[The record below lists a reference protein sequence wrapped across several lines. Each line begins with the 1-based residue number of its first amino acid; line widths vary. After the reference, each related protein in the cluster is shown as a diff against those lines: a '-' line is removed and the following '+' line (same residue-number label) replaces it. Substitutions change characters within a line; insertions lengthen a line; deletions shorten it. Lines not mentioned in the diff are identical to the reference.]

1 MSGLGEEGGGCA
13 AVAAVQAV
21 PRTTLAPGACSE
33 AQELL
38 ASLAQPEPRISQSFQ
53 YDEKGSALYEKIVEQ
68 KEYYLVEAESA
79 LVARHMAEI
88 ALPAAAASPAAEA
101 LVEQR
106 VVELGAGAGHRT
118 HRLVMAMAGHA
129 ARTTYSPTD
138 ISPSALEENR
148 RYFDA
153 TCGSTAGLRFEPLV
167 GTHEVTTQAAAAAQR
182 GGGGGGGG
190 GGVATTFMFMGS
202 SLGNYFDGEI
212 VGLLRLILGVM
223 GPRDRLLLGVDRCHG
238 PRKPAHIIHTA
249 YNDAAGYTAAFA
261 LNALSHANRVAGLD
275 FDESQWRHEAVYDEA
290 RCSIVTHV
298 VAREDLELRGG
309 AAGGAAGGLRRSFR
323 AGERI
328 FMAHSLKFD
337 EARIHAFAAEAGM
350 ASSRSWLDDM
360 YLLVELRPRLPRV
373 EL

>member
-1 MSGLGEEGGGCA
+1 MSGFGEEGGGCA

-118 HRLVMAMAGHA
+118 HPLVIAMAGHA

-153 TCGSTAGLRFEPLV
+153 TCGSTAGLRF
-167 GTHEVTTQAAAAAQR
+167 
-182 GGGGGGGG
+182 
-190 GGVATTFMFMGS
+190 
-202 SLGNYFDGEI
+202 
-212 VGLLRLILGVM
+212 
-223 GPRDRLLLGVDRCHG
+223 
-238 PRKPAHIIHTA
+238 
-249 YNDAAGYTAAFA
+249 
-261 LNALSHANRVAGLD
+261 
-275 FDESQWRHEAVYDEA
+275 DEW
-290 RCSIVTHV
+290 
-298 VAREDLELRGG
+298 
-309 AAGGAAGGLRRSFR
+309 
-323 AGERI
+323 
-328 FMAHSLKFD
+328 
-337 EARIHAFAAEAGM
+337 
-350 ASSRSWLDDM
+350 
-360 YLLVELRPRLPRV
+360 P
-373 EL
+373 

>member
-1 MSGLGEEGGGCA
+1 M
-13 AVAAVQAV
+13 
-21 PRTTLAPGACSE
+21 
-33 AQELL
+33 
-38 ASLAQPEPRISQSFQ
+38 
-53 YDEKGSALYEKIVEQ
+53 
-68 KEYYLVEAESA
+68 
-79 LVARHMAEI
+79 ARHMAEI
-88 ALPAAAASPAAEA
+88 ALPAAAASPAGEA

-118 HRLVMAMAGHA
+118 HPLVIAMAGHA

-153 TCGSTAGLRFEPLV
+153 TCGATAGLRFEPLV

-212 VGLLRLILGVM
+212 VGLLQLILGAM

-249 YNDAAGYTAAFA
+249 YNDAAVCYKKSNTPQA
-261 LNALSHANRVAGLD
+261 LLCYKEVVSIHIDLGR
-275 FDESQWRHEAVYDEA
+275 FT
-290 RCSIVTHV
+290 RC
-298 VAREDLELRGG
+298 RR
-309 AAGGAAGGLRRSFR
+309 AAGQRL
-323 AGERI
+323 
-328 FMAHSLKFD
+328 LK
-337 EARIHAFAAEAGM
+337 ASAFF
-350 ASSRSWLDDM
+350 
-360 YLLVELRPRLPRV
+360 
-373 EL
+373 

>member
-1 MSGLGEEGGGCA
+1 MSGTAICNPEDQHPKQTGEYESA
-13 AVAAVQAV
+13 
-21 PRTTLAPGACSE
+21 E

-53 YDEKGSALYEKIVEQ
+53 YDEMGSALYEKIVEQ

-118 HRLVMAMAGHA
+118 WSWRWRGTPR
-129 ARTTYSPTD
+129 ARPTRRRTSLPPPSRRTDGTLTPRVAPPPVSASSLWSVHTRSP
-138 ISPSALEENR
+138 R
-148 RYFDA
+148 RRRRRH
-153 TCGSTAGLRFEPLV
+153 S
-167 GTHEVTTQAAAAAQR
+167 AAAAQR

-223 GPRDRLLLGVDRCHG
+223 GPRDRLLLGVDRC
-238 PRKPAHIIHTA
+238 R
-249 YNDAAGYTAAFA
+249 AA
-261 LNALSHANRVAGLD
+261 
-275 FDESQWRHEAVYDEA
+275 
-290 RCSIVTHV
+290 
-298 VAREDLELRGG
+298 
-309 AAGGAAGGLRRSFR
+309 
-323 AGERI
+323 
-328 FMAHSLKFD
+328 
-337 EARIHAFAAEAGM
+337 
-350 ASSRSWLDDM
+350 
-360 YLLVELRPRLPRV
+360 
-373 EL
+373 